1 MKNLVSIT
9 AAGLVVAAVATIAKA
24 EQAPIA
30 GHSILGVQVNV
41 QSVVT
46 TGYSA
51 NTLIGASVFN
61 DQKKQVGTVHDLIV
75 STDGQVNLAIV
86 EVGGFIGIGSKY
98 VAIPARLFKEGKKK
112 TVVLP
117 GASEAEL
124 KKMPAFQYA
133 G

>member
-1 MKNLVSIT
+1 MYKLSYVAI
-9 AAGLVVAAVATIAKA
+9 AAFLAVAPATAKA
-24 EQAPIA
+24 DQTPIA
-30 GHSILGVQVNV
+30 GHTVLGVQVNV
-41 QSVVT
+41 ESVVT

-51 NTLIGASVFN
+51 NRLIGATVFN
-61 DQKKQVGTVHDLIV
+61 SDKKEVGRIHDLIV

-98 VAIPARLFKEGKKK
+98 VAIPARLFKEGVKQS
-112 TVVLP
+112 VLLP

-124 KKMPAFQYA
+124 KKMPPFQYA

>member
-1 MKNLVSIT
+1 MNRMSYVAI
-9 AAGLVVAAVATIAKA
+9 AALLAVAPAPANAGQT
-24 EQAPIA
+24 PIA
-30 GHSILGVQVNV
+30 GHTVLGVQVNV
-41 QSVVT
+41 ESVVT

-51 NTLIGASVFN
+51 NRLIGATVYN
-61 DQKKQVGTVHDLIV
+61 DDKKEVGKVHDLIV

-98 VAIPARLFKEGKKK
+98 VAIPARLFKEGAKQS
-112 TVVLP
+112 VMLP

-124 KKMPAFQYA
+124 KKMPPFRYA